1 MEGHR
6 RVCLVGGMRI
16 KMNEEIDDVW
26 LLGGFVRVE
35 DIAV

>member
-1 MEGHR
+1 M
-6 RVCLVGGMRI
+6 GGMRI
-16 KMNEEIDDVW
+16 KMNEEIDGVW